1 MKKNGEGKKSRKGSG
16 WLVALAVMITAGL
29 GGFALLQIRQYE
41 KSVLEIYAD
50 SQDAYVQLVLDQINL
65 IENRTD
71 EEIVNDILGTLD
83 ASSNRYWTLSNQN
96 ALVFVKDVL
105 ETNRYRGFT
114 TSTYYVSP
122 EARSFIEQL
131 TVNRVVHEQIPMEEQ
146 TYIASGVAFR
156 YNGTDYQIC
165 LLTNPDTVL
174 DQNIYLNARIN
185 LSILVAAVLFLFLG
199 TLIAMTLLFDR
210 RGERLEQIGHQNA
223 ELRATIEKL
232 SAELERKR
240 LFDTQL
246 SVFHSDVL
254 PMMLKKLERKK
265 ISPVV
270 VATLSYDSEEAR
282 QQFLLAGQILLDE
295 HVFRFHQEE
304 THTLTL
310 VAVFC
315 SRTAALRAIR
325 AAMNPGVHLERMVT
339 TESMSEQRQ

>member
-1 MKKNGEGKKSRKGSG
+1 MKSNGKGNKKKRGAG
-16 WLVALAVMITAGL
+16 WLVAFAVIVTAGL
-29 GGFALLQIRQYE
+29 GGFSLLQMKQYE

-65 IENRTD
+65 IETRTN

-83 ASSNRYWTLSNQN
+83 ASSNRYWTLSNQD

-114 TSTYYVSP
+114 TSTYYVSS

-131 TVNRVVHEQIPMEEQ
+131 TVNRVVHDQIPIGEQ
-146 TYIASGVAFR
+146 VYIASGVAFR

-174 DQNIYLNARIN
+174 GQNIYLNAKIN

-199 TLIAMTLLFDR
+199 TVIAMTLLFDR
-210 RGERLEQIGHQNA
+210 RGERLEQIDRQNA
-223 ELRATIEKL
+223 ELRAMTEKL

-254 PMMLKKLERKK
+254 PMMLEKLERKG

-270 VATLSYDSEEAR
+270 VATVSYDSEEAR
-282 QQFLLAGQILLDE
+282 QQFLLSGQVLLDE

-315 SRTAALRAIR
+315 SRAAALRAIR
-325 AAMNPGVHLERMVT
+325 AAMNPGIHLERMVT
-339 TESMSEQRQ
+339 TESMNGKRQ